1 MRLIH
6 LPTAA
11 TVLLDIVAWLV
22 IHLAVAAGFSALP
35 LRHFGADACWF
46 RPRSWE
52 RNGDLYARAFRIRS
66 WKRHLPDGA
75 PMLGQLGF
83 PKRHLADTSSDYLRS
98 FVAETCRAELVHWII
113 LGFAPLFF
121 LWNKPGVGVLMLAYA
136 AAENLPLIA
145 TQRYNRFR
153 ILRVIRKRGATNA
166 R

>member
-6 LPTAA
+6 LPTGV
-11 TVLLDIVAWLV
+11 TVLLDITAWLV
-22 IHLAVAAGFSALP
+22 IHLGVAVGFSALP
-35 LRHFGADACWF
+35 LHHFDAEARWF

-52 RNGDLYARAFRIRS
+52 RDGEFYATAFRIRS

-75 PMLGQLGF
+75 PMLGRLGF
-83 PKRHLADTSSDYLRS
+83 PKRSLTDTSTGHLQT
-98 FVAETCRAELVHWII
+98 FIAETCRAEVVHWII
-113 LGFAPLFF
+113 LGCAPLFF
-121 LWNKPGVGVLMLAYA
+121 LWNKPFVGALMIVYA

-153 ILRVIRKRGATNA
+153 LLRVVRKRRDSNA